1 MENGTDKTRFEYG
14 LDKQSQIQ
22 HMRSV
27 EGRSGGQRT
36 DHKLHNNVIILFGS
50 TAHRSHVGL
59 TYDHK
64 SMADGGLIAGG
75 IGFGRDDK
83 TCFCT
88 AVDPTNVSMLRPR
101 YLPNEPWN
109 VPYELRWR
117 RIHNAVFGID
127 LKSAKNK
134 GLVFWQT
141 ITNAIIL
148 YDSMPAGCV
157 VRVVRRSVDDT
168 EAKILYEK
176 AEPDQRKPP
185 HISFTENPKLRFEP
199 WEILCGKER
208 ISLRLKCS
216 E

>member
-1 MENGTDKTRFEYG
+1 MENGTDKIRLEFG

-36 DHKLHNNVIILFGS
+36 DPKLHNNVIILFGW
-50 TAHRSHVGL
+50 TAYRSHVGL
-59 TYDHK
+59 TYDHR
-64 SMADGGLIAGG
+64 SIVEGSHCWWNRNRQ
-75 IGFGRDDK
+75 GRQA
-83 TCFCT
+83 CFCT
-88 AVDPTNVSMLRPR
+88 AVDPTNVTMLRPR

-134 GLVFWQT
+134 GLVFWQA

-148 YDSMPAGCV
+148 YDSMLADCV
-157 VRVVRRSVDDT
+157 VKVVRRNVDDT
-168 EAKILYEK
+168 EAKIMYEK
-176 AEPDQRKPP
+176 QNLIK
-185 HISFTENPKLRFEP
+185 EN
-199 WEILCGKER
+199 ILT
-208 ISLRLKCS
+208 
-216 E
+216 